1 MASEQVTTFSNGTI
15 ISKKDGKWKKIVVQ
29 SQNAEQTMPTSVEED
44 VSAGVPRDKSVGLDQ
59 TDAEVIEY
67 SHDYSH
73 GDAGSDTDV
82 VPRASGGSGME
93 GWDKPEF
100 ADEVADDAT
109 SGKPDS
115 YFQKFTPNDEPSKAG
130 SKENHVANLE
140 KEVAMLKKAL
150 DEKSKELLKEK
161 VLRKRE
167 VIARKIVDLEVTAG
181 LTNITDEEEIEK
193 LVESKLEN
201 TVEILENDLNRLKS
215 LCSMID
221 SGQIVKTSSTKTAM
235 PKIKQDQFSLQ
246 SLMSY
251 PQLIDTNKQDN
262 ILPTISSGNPVKN
275 MDKYSELA
283 GKIGSKTTLSRKFN
297 N

>member
-15 ISKKDGKWKKIVVQ
+15 VSKKDGKWKKIVVQ
-29 SQNAEQTMPTSVEED
+29 SQSTEQTMPASVEED
-44 VSAGVPRDKSVGLDQ
+44 VDAGVPRDKSVGLDQ

-93 GWDKPEF
+93 GWDKPDF
-100 ADEVADDAT
+100 VDEVADDAT

-115 YFQKFTPNDEPSKAG
+115 YFQKFTPGETPSKAG
-130 SKENHVANLE
+130 TKENHVANLE
-140 KEVAMLKKAL
+140 KEITMLKKSL
-150 DEKSKELLKEK
+150 NEKSKELLKEK

-167 VIARKIVDLEVTAG
+167 VIARKIVDLEVSAG
-181 LTNITDEEEIEK
+181 FTNADEEEIEK

-251 PQLIDTNKQDN
+251 PQLVDINKQDN
-262 ILPTISSGNPVKN
+262 FLPTISSGNPVTN